1 MSEKK
6 HWITTIA
13 QHNNMLYKAGFAGV
27 CLLSAMIFSVCLY
40 KPFYTAEVSDVFYL
54 SMDILGAVV
63 CSMLYY
69 GCLSSGSATGKKA
82 LLYVFVLFVNT
93 LTFLFDSLMWLLD
106 GARGLRVLNILV
118 STLFYASSFLLIYL
132 FWRHACVVLK
142 PDEKQHQRMDILQRI
157 ILLLS
162 LMLCFVNF
170 FTPILFT
177 IDSDGVFHRAK
188 WYPIGSFY
196 ILATFVMLIIQTCR
210 SGVEKWRKVFIIIPA
225 IAAITD
231 FVVLWNNTK
240 FTISYTVSIIA
251 MIITNCI
258 LYGNMV
264 RMKELII
271 RVFATLLLC
280 TMLVYGPVIYFF
292 SSKKAI
298 SDGFES
304 VSNAF
309 HLVNHLI
316 DETGLD
322 QLCDPDNTELY
333 QATREKL
340 RDICS
345 ALDLQNLYVE
355 TIDQKE
361 MTRSF
366 IIVVA
371 SSDQEDEVIKET
383 LGWPGASI
391 WSEESYLTEPEL
403 IVLEGNYTDIYSEQ
417 DNEYGHNLDWF
428 YPYFDA
434 HGEVVAIIGADID
447 VGVQE
452 AQSIRQSIKDIAP
465 ALILFFITL
474 LVLLH
479 MIDNVFLKPFYAIS
493 RHIQGFF
500 MDGNTKKDKL
510 SFYTNYEVWFL
521 SKSFD
526 FMTSELDE
534 YEKARA
540 LEIQE
545 KQRISTE
552 LELAASIQTQ
562 FLPRTFPPY
571 PQRAEFDIY
580 ASMAPAKE
588 VAGDFYDFFFI
599 DQNKF
604 VMVIA
609 DVSGKGFPAALFMM
623 RSKTA
628 IRSVAEQGHSPATI
642 LEKVN
647 LSLCEGNDKKM
658 FVTVWLGII
667 DLTCGVMKCSNAGHE
682 YPLIRKA
689 KGSYEIFEDTHSPI
703 LGLKK
708 KLSLK
713 EYELTLNPGDSIFV
727 YTDGIPEAVDSMGSQ
742 YGLDRLKKA
751 VNEAPDTSMEE
762 TLSRVTKDVESFTAD
777 TDQFDD
783 ITMLGFRYLG
793 SK

>member
-1 MSEKK
+1 MSENK
-6 HWITTIA
+6 HPATSA
-13 QHNNMLYKAGFAGV
+13 QYNSMLYKGGFAGV
-27 CLLSAMIFSVCLY
+27 CLLSAMIFAVCLY
-40 KPFYTAEVSDVFYL
+40 KPFYTAAVSDVFNL

-63 CSMLYY
+63 CTMLYY
-69 GCLSSGSATGKKA
+69 GCLSSGSATGRKA

-93 LTFLFDSLMWLLD
+93 LTILFDSLMWLFD
-106 GARGLRVLNILV
+106 GARELRVLTILV

-132 FWRHACVVLK
+132 FWRHACVVLNVSES
-142 PDEKQHQRMDILQRI
+142 PHRRMDTLQRI
-157 ILLLS
+157 MLLLS
-162 LMLCFVNF
+162 LMLCLINF

-177 IDSDGVFHRAK
+177 IDSDGVFHRAGL
-188 WYPIGSFY
+188 YPAGSFY
-196 ILATFVMLIIQTCR
+196 ILATFVMLIIETCR
-210 SGVEKWRKVFIIIPA
+210 SGVETWRKGVIIIPA
-225 IAAITD
+225 IATILD
-231 FVVLWNNTK
+231 FVFLWNNTK
-240 FTISYTVSIIA
+240 FAISYTVSIIA

-258 LYGNMV
+258 LYGNKV

-280 TMLVYGPVIYFF
+280 TMLVYGPVIYHF
-292 SSKKAI
+292 SSQKAI
-298 SDGFES
+298 SDGYSS
-304 VSNAF
+304 VSEAF
-309 HLVNHLI
+309 HLLNHII

-340 RDICS
+340 RDICR
-345 ALDLQNLYVE
+345 AFDLQNLYVE

-371 SSDQEDEVIKET
+371 SSDQEDEVVKET

-391 WSEESYLTEPEL
+391 WSEESFLTEPEL
-403 IVLEGNYTDIYSEQ
+403 IVMEGNYTDIYSEQ

-434 HGEVVAIIGADID
+434 QGEVVAIFGADID
-447 VGVQE
+447 AGVQE

-465 ALILFFITL
+465 ALVLFFTTL
-474 LVLLH
+474 IVLLH
-479 MIDNVFLKPFYAIS
+479 MIESVFLKPFYTIS

-500 MDGNTKKDKL
+500 MEGNTKKEKL
-510 SFYTNYEVWFL
+510 SFYSNYEVWFL
-521 SKSFD
+521 AKSFD

-628 IRSVAEQGHSPATI
+628 IRSIAEQGYSPATI